1 MQENPLSTLFST
13 HDRGTNIGYRP
24 TWINPP
30 NMIRNYFRIAYR
42 SLLKNRAFSFINIF
56 GLSIGLAA
64 FLFIIHYVRLERS
77 YESYNKNAP
86 NMFRI
91 TLDLYNGSEY
101 VVTDCET
108 YAITGPVLKEKMP
121 EVLDYARMFHNDGLQ
136 DVTVGDQKFLEEDI
150 YFADPSAIPLFAIDL
165 VKGDPA
171 KALTVPFQAMISRS
185 IAKKY
190 FGRED
195 VVGEEFV
202 LDRQKYYVSAVMKDI
217 PANTHIKFGILLS
230 HATLPKKYSWY
241 KEDAWGNNNEYT
253 YLLMRPGTDVAAF
266 NKKLADFSVVM
277 KDKISNDRLAAES
290 MPDIHLYSHKTFE
303 PEQNGNAR
311 TVSFLLL
318 IAVFILVIAW
328 VNYINLSTTRAVE
341 RAREVG
347 IRKVMGSLKSQLV
360 FQFLSE
366 SLLVN
371 GLAAVLAYALFMT
384 ALPLFREF
392 TGQPLPIEL
401 TNDITFWYLFSALW
415 IAGTFLSGLYPAF
428 VLSSFNPSTVLKG
441 KFRSS
446 SHGQR
451 LRQGLVVFQFGA
463 TVVLLAGMC
472 TIYLQITH
480 LRNVDLGMN
489 IDRTLIIR
497 GAHIDL
503 PDSLYKAAYQ
513 TLKTELLRRPSV
525 QQVAG
530 AGSLPGLSLHEL
542 STTNNVKRV
551 GHENEGGS
559 YNYYQFN
566 IDADFIAAMGMKL
579 AAGRNFTVDDS
590 DTDKVIIN
598 EEAVRRL
605 GFANAEEAL
614 GSRITYY
621 SQRGKPSEVIG
632 VLKNYYQRSPKEA
645 HIPMVFTYGNYAA
658 YFALRLKTNQPSQT
672 IAEVKQVWEKVYP
685 DNIFHYFFLDD
696 QYNQQY
702 RADAQFGAVIGTF
715 SALAVFIACLGL
727 FGLSSF
733 TIVQRTKEIGIRK
746 VLGASVTQIVTL
758 LSQDFAKVILIA
770 SLLALPVAYVAMD
783 AWLSNYAVRID
794 LNAWIFVLPVAMIL
808 LFALGTVSFQT
819 IRSALSNPSQA
830 LKQE

>member
-1 MQENPLSTLFST
+1 
-13 HDRGTNIGYRP
+13 
-24 TWINPP
+24 
-30 NMIRNYFRIAYR
+30 MIRNYFRIAYR

-56 GLSIGLAA
+56 GLAIGLAA
-64 FLFIIHYVRLERS
+64 FLFIIHYVRFERS

-108 YAITGPVLKEKMP
+108 YAMTGLALKEKMP
-121 EVLDYARMFHNDGLQ
+121 EVLDYVRMYHNDGLQ
-136 DVTVGDQKFLEEDI
+136 DIIAGDQKFLEEGI
-150 YFADPSAIPLFAIDL
+150 YFADPSAIPLFSINL
-165 VKGDPA
+165 VKGEPA

-195 VVGEEFV
+195 VIGEEIV
-202 LDRQKYYVSAVMKDI
+202 IDRQKYYVSAVMEDI
-217 PANTHIKFGILLS
+217 PSNTHIKFGILLS
-230 HATLPKKYSWY
+230 HATLPKKNSWY
-241 KEDAWGNNNEYT
+241 KEDAWANNNEYT
-253 YLLMRPGTDVAAF
+253 YLLMKPGTDVAAF
-266 NKKLADFSVVM
+266 NKKLTDFSLVV
-277 KDKISNDRLAAES
+277 KDKISDDRLAAES

-347 IRKVMGSLKSQLV
+347 IRKVMGSLRSQLII
-360 FQFLSE
+360 QFLSE
-366 SLLVN
+366 SFLVN
-371 GLAAVLAYALFMT
+371 GLAAVLAYVFFMI
-384 ALPLFREF
+384 ALPFFREF

-401 TNDITFWYLFSALW
+401 TNDTTFWYLFSALW
-415 IAGTFLSGLYPAF
+415 VAGTFLSGLYPAF
-428 VLSSFNPSTVLKG
+428 VLSSFNPSAVLKG

-451 LRQGLVVFQFGA
+451 LREGLVVFQFGA
-463 TVVLLAGMC
+463 TVILLASMC

-480 LRNVDLGMN
+480 LRKVDLGMN
-489 IDRTLIIR
+489 IDQTLIIR
-497 GAHIDL
+497 GPNVDM
-503 PDSLYKAAYQ
+503 PDSLYQVAYE

-530 AGSLPGLSLHEL
+530 AGSLPGISLHEL

-559 YNYYQFN
+559 YNYYAFN

-579 AAGRNFTVDDS
+579 AAGRNFTNDDS
-590 DTDKVIIN
+590 GTDKVIIN
-598 EEAVRRL
+598 EEAVHRL
-605 GFANAEEAL
+605 GFANVEEAI

-632 VLKNYYQRSPKEA
+632 VLANYYQRSPKEE
-645 HIPMVFTYGNYAA
+645 HIPMVFSYDNYAS
-658 YFALRLKTNQPSQT
+658 YFALRLKTNQPSEV

-702 RADAQFGAVIGTF
+702 RADAQFGMVMGTF

-758 LSQDFAKVILIA
+758 LSKDFARVILIA
-770 SLLALPVAYVAMD
+770 ALLALPVAYFAMD

-794 LNAWIFVLPVAMIL
+794 LNAWIFVLPVAIIL
-808 LFALGTVSFQT
+808 LLALGTVSVQT

>member
-1 MQENPLSTLFST
+1 
-13 HDRGTNIGYRP
+13 
-24 TWINPP
+24 
-30 NMIRNYFRIAYR
+30 MIRNYFRIACR

-56 GLSIGLAA
+56 GLAIGLAA
-64 FLFIIHYVRLERS
+64 FLFIIHYVRFERS

-108 YAITGPVLKEKMP
+108 YAMTGPGLKEKMP
-121 EVLDYARMFHNDGLQ
+121 EVLDYVRMFHNDGLQ
-136 DVTVGDQKFLEEDI
+136 DIIVGDQKFLEEGI
-150 YFADPSAIPLFAIDL
+150 YFADPSAIPLFSINL
-165 VKGDPA
+165 IRGEPA
-171 KALTVPFQAMISRS
+171 KALAIPFQAMISRS

-195 VVGEEFV
+195 VIGEEMV
-202 LDRQKYYVSAVMKDI
+202 IDRQKYYVSAVMEDI
-217 PANTHIKFGILLS
+217 PPNTHLKFGILLS
-230 HATLPKKYSWY
+230 HATLQKKYSWY
-241 KEDAWGNNNEYT
+241 KDDAWANNNEYT
-253 YLLMRPGTDVAAF
+253 YLLMKPGTDVAAF
-266 NKKLADFSVVM
+266 NKKLTDFSFVM
-277 KDKISNDRLAAES
+277 KDKINDDRLAAES

-347 IRKVMGSLKSQLV
+347 IRKVMGSLKSQLI

-366 SLLVN
+366 SFLVN
-371 GLAAVLAYALFMT
+371 GLASVLAYVLFMT
-384 ALPLFREF
+384 TLPFLRGF
-392 TGQPLPIEL
+392 TGQPLPVEL
-401 TNDITFWYLFSALW
+401 TGDATFWYLFSALW
-415 IAGTFLSGLYPAF
+415 ITGTFLSGLYPAF
-428 VLSSFNPSTVLKG
+428 VLSSFNPATVLKG

-463 TVVLLAGMC
+463 TVVLLASMC

-480 LRNVDLGMN
+480 LRKVDLGMN
-489 IDRTLIIR
+489 IDQTLIVR
-497 GAHIDL
+497 GPNVDM
-503 PDSLYKAAYQ
+503 PDSLYQATYQ
-513 TLKTELLRRPSV
+513 TLKTEWLRHPSV

-530 AGSLPGLSLHEL
+530 AGSLPGISLHEL
-542 STTNNVKRV
+542 STTNNVRRV

-579 AAGRNFTVDDS
+579 AAGRNFTIDDTNS
-590 DTDKVIIN
+590 DKVIIN

-605 GFANAEEAL
+605 GFANAGEAL

-621 SQRGKPSEVIG
+621 SQSGKPTEVIG
-632 VLKNYYQRSPKEA
+632 VLANYYQRSPKEE

-658 YFALRLKTNQPSQT
+658 YFALRLKTNQPSEA

-685 DNIFHYFFLDD
+685 DNIFHFFFLDD
-696 QYNQQY
+696 RYNQQY
-702 RADAQFGAVIGTF
+702 QGDAQFGAVIGTF

-733 TIVQRTKEIGIRK
+733 TIVQRAKEIGIRK

-770 SLLALPVAYVAMD
+770 ALLALPVTYFAMD
-783 AWLSNYAVRID
+783 TWLSNYAVRID
-794 LNAWIFVLPVAMIL
+794 LNAWIFVLPVVMIL
-808 LFALGTVSFQT
+808 LFALGTVSVQT
-819 IRSALSNPSQA
+819 IRSALSNPSEA